1 MRNTNHDYCLTN
13 ASAQNRGGCKELGE
27 GGLMRMRGKPWLI
40 GLLLAM
46 VIGLVPGMA
55 IAEDAVG
62 GSRAPLT

>member
-1 MRNTNHDYCLTN
+1 
-13 ASAQNRGGCKELGE
+13 
-27 GGLMRMRGKPWLI
+27 MRMRGKPWLI